1 MDEAQTELQAPELP
15 ELPAP
20 ELSELSQAIFMAY
33 QVKWAEDQSPVK
45 IMEKS
50 RRIGLSYAEAA
61 DDVLYAA
68 SAEGANVY
76 YISYNKEMTQ
86 GFIQDCATWA
96 KAFNAAAGQ
105 IEESVIEEEDKQI
118 LSYTIRFDSGHI
130 IQAFTSNPRNLRS
143 KGRPGERLVID
154 EAAFVDGLDE
164 LLKAAMAM
172 TIWGGQVRI
181 ISTHNGEDNP
191 FNELINDVRAGKF
204 PYSLHRVDLDDAL
217 HDGLY
222 RKICAVTGQKWT
234 PEAEATWRAAIV
246 ARYRPN
252 EDEELFCRPAQGGG
266 AWLTRVQVEARMVEA
281 PVIRFTGT
289 KDFNQSSPG
298 VRAVLMQEWIDTE
311 LKPLLKRLNP
321 ELRHA
326 LGMDFARSGDLSV
339 IAPVEVA
346 SNLHER
352 IPFLVE
358 LKNVPYNQ
366 QLQVLFA
373 ICEVLPRR
381 SGIVIDS
388 RGNGSYIGEAA
399 EDKYGSIV
407 LKLMPTEAWYRDNM
421 PGYKAAFEDGTITLP
436 KHDGL
441 LQDHRAF
448 KLVRGVAR
456 IPEGKTDG
464 DSHGDRAMACVYA
477 HAAAKLKIVP
487 IDYMEVPG
495 HSRGFDNLVDQEQ
508 RDHDFRIPENEGW

>member
-1 MDEAQTELQAPELP
+1 MAELQAPQKSTM
-15 ELPAP
+15 A
-20 ELSELSQAIFMAY
+20 QAIFMAY
-33 QVKWAEDQSPVK
+33 QVKWVEDQSPVK

-68 SAEGANVY
+68 SASGANVY

-96 KAFNAAAGQ
+96 KAFNAAASQ

-154 EAAFVDGLDE
+154 EAAFVDGLAE

-191 FNELINDVRAGKF
+191 FNELINDVRAGKL
-204 PYSLHRVDLDDAL
+204 PYSVHRVDLDDAL
-217 HDGLY
+217 RDGFY
-222 RKICAVTGQKWT
+222 RKICAVTGQAWT
-234 PEAEATWRAAIV
+234 AEGEAIWRAGII

-252 EDEELFCRPAQGGG
+252 EDEELFCIPAQGGG
-266 AWLTRVQVEARMVEA
+266 AWLTRVQIEARMVEA
-281 PVIRFTGT
+281 PVIRFTGS
-289 KDFNQSSPG
+289 KEFNQSGPA
-298 VRAVLMQEWIDTE
+298 VRQVLMQEWIDTE

-373 ICEVLPRR
+373 ICDVLPRC

-388 RGNGSYIGEAA
+388 RSNGSYIGEAA
-399 EDKYGSIV
+399 EDRYGSIV
-407 LKLMPTEAWYRDNM
+407 LKLMVTEAWYRDNM
-421 PGYKAAFEDGTITLP
+421 PGYKAAFEDGTITMP

-456 IPEGKTDG
+456 IPDGKTDG

-477 HAAAKLKIVP
+477 HAAAKLKIAP

-495 HSRGFDNLVDQEQ
+495 HARGFDNLADQEQ

>member
-1 MDEAQTELQAPELP
+1 VTAEVQELQAPEPSQLT
-15 ELPAP
+15 
-20 ELSELSQAIFMAY
+20 QAIFMAY
-33 QVKWAEDQSPVK
+33 QVKWAQDQSPVK

-96 KAFNAAAGQ
+96 KAFSAAASQ

-118 LSYTIRFDSGHI
+118 LTYTIHFDSGHK

-154 EAAFVDGLDE
+154 EAAFVDGLAE

-172 TIWGGQVRI
+172 TMWGGQVRI

-191 FNELINDVRAGKF
+191 FNELINDVRAGRL
-204 PYSLHRVDLDDAL
+204 PYSLHRVDFDDAL
-217 HDGLY
+217 RDGLY
-222 RKICAVTGQKWT
+222 RKICAVTGQAWT
-234 PEAEATWRAAIV
+234 VEGEAKWRAEII

-252 EDEELFCRPAQGGG
+252 EDEELFCVPAQGGG

-289 KDFNQSSPG
+289 KEFNNATPG
-298 VRAVLMQEWIDTE
+298 TRAVLMREWIEAE
-311 LKPLLKRLNP
+311 LQPLLKRLNP
-321 ELRHA
+321 QLRHA

-339 IAPVEVA
+339 LAPAEVA

-373 ICEVLPRR
+373 VCDVLPRC

-399 EDKYGSIV
+399 EDRYGSLV
-407 LKLMPTEAWYRDNM
+407 VKLMATESWYRDNM

-441 LQDHRAF
+441 LADHRAI

-477 HAAAKLKIVP
+477 HAAAKLQIAP
-487 IDYMEVPG
+487 IGYMEVPG
-495 HSRGFDNLVDQEQ
+495 HARGFDNLADLE
-508 RDHDFRIPENEGW
+508 RADYDFRIPESEGW

>member
-1 MDEAQTELQAPELP
+1 MTQAPAELQAPEP
-15 ELPAP
+15 T
-20 ELSELSQAIFMAY
+20 ELSQAIFMAY
-33 QVKWAEDQSPVK
+33 QVKWVEDQSPVK

-50 RRIGLSYAEAA
+50 RRIGLSYSEAA

-86 GFIQDCATWA
+86 GFIQDCASWA

-105 IEESVIEEEDKQI
+105 IEESVLLEEDKQI
-118 LSYTIRFDSGHI
+118 LSYTINFDSGHK

-154 EAAFVDGLDE
+154 EAAFVDDIKE

-172 TIWGGQVRI
+172 TMWGGQIRI

-191 FNELINDVRAGKF
+191 FNELINDVRAGRY
-204 PYSLHRVDLDDAL
+204 PYSLHRVDFDDAL
-217 HDGLY
+217 RDGLY
-222 RKICAVTGQKWT
+222 RKICAVNKKPWT
-234 PEAEATWRAAIV
+234 PEGEATWREEII

-252 EDEELFCRPAQGGG
+252 QDEELFCVPAQGGG
-266 AWLTRVQVEARMVEA
+266 AWLTRVLVESRMVEA

-289 KDFNQSSPG
+289 KDFNQSSPA
-298 VRAVLMQEWIDTE
+298 VRQVLMQEWIDTE

-326 LGMDFARSGDLSV
+326 LGMDFARTGDLSV

-346 SNLHER
+346 SNLHEHV
-352 IPFLVE
+352 PFLVE

-373 ICEVLPRR
+373 ICDVLPRV

-399 EDKYGSIV
+399 EDRYGSIV
-407 LKLMPTEAWYRDNM
+407 LKLMPTESWYRDNM
-421 PGYKAAFEDGTITLP
+421 PGYKAAFEDGTLTLP

-477 HAAAKLKIVP
+477 HAAAKLQIAP
-487 IDYMEVPG
+487 IGYIEVPG
-495 HSRGFDNLVDQEQ
+495 HTRGFDNRSNPSQQDDDL
-508 RDHDFRIPENEGW
+508 RIPEHEGW

>member
-1 MDEAQTELQAPELP
+1 MAEQQAPQKSKLT
-15 ELPAP
+15 
-20 ELSELSQAIFMAY
+20 QAIFMAY
-33 QVKWAEDQSPVK
+33 QVKWVQDQSPVK

-68 SAEGANVY
+68 SASGANVY

-96 KAFNAAAGQ
+96 KAFNAAASQ

-154 EAAFVDGLDE
+154 EAAFVDGLAE

-172 TIWGGQVRI
+172 TMWGGQVRI

-191 FNELINDVRAGKF
+191 FNELINDVRAGKL
-204 PYSLHRVDLDDAL
+204 PYSLHRVDFDDAL

-222 RKICAVTGQKWT
+222 RKICAVTGREWT
-234 PEAEATWRAAIV
+234 PEGEAKWREEIV

-252 EDEELFCRPAQGGG
+252 EDEELFCVPAQGGG
-266 AWLTRVQVEARMVEA
+266 AWLTRVQIEARMVEA
-281 PVIRFTGT
+281 PVIRFTGS
-289 KDFNQSSPG
+289 KEFNQSGPA
-298 VRAVLMQEWIDTE
+298 VRQVLMQEWIDTE

-352 IPFLVE
+352 IPFLAE

-373 ICEVLPRR
+373 ICDALPRC

-399 EDKYGSIV
+399 EDRYGSIV
-407 LKLMPTEAWYRDNM
+407 LKLMVTEAWYRDNM
-421 PGYKAAFEDGTITLP
+421 PGYKAAFEDGTITMP

-441 LQDHRAF
+441 LQDHRAI

-477 HAAAKLKIVP
+477 HAAAKLKIAP

-495 HSRGFDNLVDQEQ
+495 HARGFDNLAGQEQ
-508 RDHDFRIPENEGW
+508 RDHDFHIPEHEGW

>member
-1 MDEAQTELQAPELP
+1 MSKAAPELQAPQP
-15 ELPAP
+15 
-20 ELSELSQAIFMAY
+20 SELSQAIFMAY
-33 QVKWAEDQSPVK
+33 QVKWVEDQSPVK

-50 RRIGLSYAEAA
+50 RRIGLSYSEAA

-96 KAFNAAAGQ
+96 KAFNAAASQ
-105 IEESVIEEEDKQI
+105 IEESVLEEEDKQI
-118 LSYTIRFDSGHI
+118 LSFTINFDSGHK

-154 EAAFVDGLDE
+154 EAAFVDDIKE

-172 TIWGGQVRI
+172 TMWGGQIRI

-191 FNELINDVRAGKF
+191 FNELINDVRAGRY
-204 PYSLHRVDLDDAL
+204 PYSLHRVDFDDAL
-217 HDGLY
+217 RDGLY
-222 RKICAVTGQKWT
+222 RKICAVTKQPWT
-234 PEAEATWRAAIV
+234 LEGEANWRQEIIN
-246 ARYRPN
+246 RYRPN
-252 EDEELFCRPAQGGG
+252 EGEELFCIPAQGGG
-266 AWLTRVQVEARMVEA
+266 AWLTRVQVESRMVEA

-289 KDFNQSSPG
+289 KEFNQAGPE
-298 VRAVLMQEWIDTE
+298 VRKVLMQDWIDE
-311 LKPLLKRLNP
+311 ALQPLLKKLNP

-326 LGMDFARSGDLSV
+326 LGMDFARTGDLSV
-339 IAPVEVA
+339 LAPVEVA
-346 SNLHER
+346 ANLHEH

-358 LKNVPYNQ
+358 LKNVPYKQ
-366 QLQVLFA
+366 QEQVLFA
-373 ICEVLPRR
+373 ICDALPRC

-399 EDKYGSIV
+399 EDRYGAMV
-407 LKLMPTEAWYRDNM
+407 LKLMATEGWYRDNM

-456 IPEGKTDG
+456 IPEGKTEG

-477 HAAAKLKIVP
+477 HAAAKLKIAP
-487 IDYMEVPG
+487 IDYIPVPT
-495 HSRGFDNLVDQEQ
+495 HARGFDNRADPSQVD
-508 RDHDFRIPENEGW
+508 DNDWALPEPGGW

>member
-1 MDEAQTELQAPELP
+1 MAQAQPELHPP
-15 ELPAP
+15 EP
-20 ELSELSQAIFMAY
+20 SELSQAIFMAY
-33 QVKWAEDQSPVK
+33 QVKWVEDQAPVK

-50 RRIGLSYAEAA
+50 RRIGLSYSEAA

-68 SAEGANVY
+68 SASGANVY

-86 GFIQDCATWA
+86 GFIQDCASWA

-105 IEESVIEEEDKQI
+105 IEESVLLEEDKQI
-118 LSYTIRFDSGHI
+118 LSYTINFDSGHK

-154 EAAFVDGLDE
+154 EAAFVDDIKE

-172 TIWGGQVRI
+172 TMWGGQIRI

-191 FNELINDVRAGKF
+191 FNELINDVRAGRY
-204 PYSLHRVDLDDAL
+204 PYSLHRVDFDDAL
-217 HDGLY
+217 RDGLY
-222 RKICAVTGQKWT
+222 RKICAVNNTPWT
-234 PEAEATWRAAIV
+234 PEGEATWREEII

-252 EDEELFCRPAQGGG
+252 QDEELFCVPAQGGG
-266 AWLTRVQVEARMVEA
+266 TWLTRVLVESRMVEA

-289 KDFNQSSPG
+289 KYFNQSSPA
-298 VRAVLMQEWIDTE
+298 VRQVLMQEWIDTE

-326 LGMDFARSGDLSV
+326 LGMDFARTGDLSV

-346 SNLHER
+346 SNLHEHV
-352 IPFLVE
+352 PFLVE

-373 ICEVLPRR
+373 ICDVLPRV

-399 EDKYGSIV
+399 EDRYGSIV
-407 LKLMPTEAWYRDNM
+407 LKLMPTESWYRDNM
-421 PGYKAAFEDGTITLP
+421 PGYKAAFEDGTFTLP

-477 HAAAKLKIVP
+477 HAAAKLQIAP
-487 IDYMEVPG
+487 IDYTEVPG
-495 HSRGFDNLVDQEQ
+495 HARGFDNRANPDRQ
-508 RDHDFRIPENEGW
+508 DDDFHIPEHEGW

>member
-1 MDEAQTELQAPELP
+1 MPTEVAQ
-15 ELPAP
+15 
-20 ELSELSQAIFMAY
+20 SIFMAY
-33 QVKWAEDQSPVK
+33 QVKWAQDQSPVK

-68 SAEGANVY
+68 SSEGANVY

-96 KAFNAAAGQ
+96 KAFNAAASQ

-118 LSYTIRFDSGHI
+118 LSYTINFDSGHK

-154 EAAFVDGLDE
+154 EAAFVDGLGE

-172 TIWGGQVRI
+172 TMWGGQVRI

-191 FNELINDVRAGKF
+191 FNELINDVRAGKL
-204 PYSLHRVDLDDAL
+204 PYSLHRVDFDDAL
-217 HDGLY
+217 RDGLY
-222 RKICAVTGQKWT
+222 RKICKVTGKEWT
-234 PEAEATWRAAIV
+234 REGEANWRAEII

-252 EDEELFCRPAQGGG
+252 EDEELFCVPAQGGG
-266 AWLTRVQVEARMVEA
+266 AWLTRVLVEARMVEA
-281 PVIRFTGT
+281 PVIRFAGT
-289 KDFNQSSPG
+289 AEFNQATPDT
-298 VRAVLMQEWIDTE
+298 RKALMQEWIDAE
-311 LKPLLKRLNP
+311 VKPLLAKLSP

-373 ICEVLPRR
+373 ICDALPGI

-407 LKLMPTEAWYRDNM
+407 LKLMATEGWYRDNM
-421 PGYKAAFEDGTITLP
+421 PSYKAAFEDGTITLP
-436 KHDGL
+436 KHDGV

-477 HAAAKLKIVP
+477 HAAARMAIAP
-487 IDYMEVPG
+487 IGYIEVPS
-495 HSRGFDNLVDQEQ
+495 HARGYDNLASSADS
-508 RDHDFRIPENEGW
+508 DIALPENEGW